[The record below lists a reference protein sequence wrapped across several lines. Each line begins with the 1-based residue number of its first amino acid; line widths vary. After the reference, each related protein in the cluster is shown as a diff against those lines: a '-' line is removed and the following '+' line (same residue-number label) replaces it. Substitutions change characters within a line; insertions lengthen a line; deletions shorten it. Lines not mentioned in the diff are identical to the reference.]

1 MSLRKANEAAKTGI
15 MESLNVPMGFIV
27 DVKDKKGVLIFIL
40 EVTHLDIIDGVAL
53 NLDLSNEG

>member
-1 MSLRKANEAAKTGI
+1 

-40 EVTHLDIIDGVAL
+40 EVTHLDLLDGVAL